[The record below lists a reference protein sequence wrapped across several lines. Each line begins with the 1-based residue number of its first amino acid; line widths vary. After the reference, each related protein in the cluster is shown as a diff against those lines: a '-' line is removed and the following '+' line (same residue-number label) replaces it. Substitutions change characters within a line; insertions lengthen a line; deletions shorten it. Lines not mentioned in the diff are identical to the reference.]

1 MSHGNVPAPG
11 RRQPL
16 FFWVLL
22 AFSLVT
28 IALGIWLLLSQR
40 QEIAGQSRPALTG
53 ASLSRAPDFALT
65 TTDGIT
71 VSLSSLRGKVV
82 LLNFWA
88 TWCPPCKAEMPDLDA
103 LHREY
108 GAEHDFLVLGVN
120 NMEGGAEVAGFAQ
133 REQLTFPLLLD
144 ADGRVSEKLFSVRY
158 LPTSM
163 IIDREGN
170 IRDAWRGQIAR
181 EAMLARLE
189 KVW

>member
-1 MSHGNVPAPG
+1 MRRGISSARG
-11 RRQPL
+11 RQPL

-22 AFSLVT
+22 ALSLVT

-40 QEIAGQSRPALTG
+40 REVAEQSRPALTG
-53 ASLSRAPDFALT
+53 ASLSRASDFALKT
-65 TTDGIT
+65 ADGST

-88 TWCPPCKAEMPDLDA
+88 TWCPPCRAEMPDLDA
-103 LHREY
+103 LHRQY
-108 GAEHDFLVLGVN
+108 GADHDFVVLGVN
-120 NMEGGAEVAGFAQ
+120 NMEDAAGVAAFAQ
-133 REQLTFPLLLD
+133 GQRISFPLLLD
-144 ADGRVSEKLFSVRY
+144 ADGRVAEKLFGVRY

-170 IRDAWRGQIAR
+170 IRDTWQGQISR
-181 EAMLARLE
+181 DAMLARLE

>member
-28 IALGIWLLLSQR
+28 IALGTWLFLSQR

-53 ASLSRAPDFALT
+53 ASLSRAPAFALT

-88 TWCPPCKAEMPDLDA
+88 TWCPPCKAEMSDLDA
-103 LHREY
+103 LHRKY

-120 NMEGGAEVAGFAQ
+120 NMEGEAEGRRLCATGTT
-133 REQLTFPLLLD
+133 QLSSPP
-144 ADGRVSEKLFSVRY
+144 GCRRPVSEKLFGVRY

-181 EAMLARLE
+181 EAMLARLK